1 MVPKCIEVVLTR
13 LLAGYLATPILV
25 VDPAGTLVFFNEPAE
40 VLLGKRFDETGELPA
55 SAWSTIFSP
64 TDGRGVPLPA
74 QELPLM
80 AALAGRR
87 PAHRAFWI
95 RGMDGKQR
103 HIEVMV
109 IPLIGL
115 ENRDLG
121 AVASVWETQP

>member
-55 SAWSTIFSP
+55 SAWSTIFSQ
-64 TDGRGVPLPA
+64 TDGRGAPLPA

-80 AALAGRR
+80 AALADAG
-87 PAHRAFWI
+87 
-95 RGMDGKQR
+95 QR
-103 HIEVMV
+103 TERS
-109 IPLIGL
+109 GS
-115 ENRDLG
+115 EAWTG
-121 AVASVWETQP
+121 SSATSK